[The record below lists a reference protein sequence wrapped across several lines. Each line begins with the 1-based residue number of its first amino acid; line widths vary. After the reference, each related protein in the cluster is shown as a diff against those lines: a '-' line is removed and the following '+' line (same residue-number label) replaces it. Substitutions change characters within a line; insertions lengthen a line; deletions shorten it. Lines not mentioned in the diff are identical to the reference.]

1 MIRINP
7 FDTFCSSF
15 DMDVDKNRI
24 CELIQVALGTRKQLT
39 VVPSA
44 LEWSAIYRELEKH
57 AVLGVM
63 LMGVEK
69 LPETQRP
76 PKEILLSWIGIGEII
91 RRHNKLVD
99 KRCLQLIKSLKDAN
113 LRYCILKG
121 QGNAMMYP
129 NPYCRNAGDND
140 VWLEGGKKNVVEY
153 VHGIYPNINVQYHHM
168 EFPVF
173 DDIEVEVHYFPSFCY
188 NKFHNRRLQKYFR
201 DNSDKQFEHLV
212 KWNDSDEMV
221 CVPTLTFN
229 LVFQLSHMMRHFF
242 TQGIGLRHAIDY
254 YYLLSQN
261 ITDSEKQEAV
271 RVMKRCGM
279 YKFLCA
285 IMWIEKEIFGL
296 RANLDIAPE
305 NEEVGK
311 MVLQEMMIGG
321 NFGKK
326 HGHNKGGIL
335 SVYSKQMLYR
345 LKFIMEFPSEPL
357 WRPVALVWNYIKK
370 RV

>member
-242 TQGIGLRHAIDY
+242 TQGIG
-254 YYLLSQN
+254 
-261 ITDSEKQEAV
+261 EAV